1 MTLTDHDLRQSPTI
15 FPESTGGTERLRGI
29 YRRVWYGTRTAQ
41 GSRVVAL
48 LASVIETCRKR
59 KVLPW
64 PLLADTIAKRR
75 RGEAVPPLPAMV
87 AA

>member
-1 MTLTDHDLRQSPTI
+1 MPMTNN
-15 FPESTGGTERLRGI
+15 EAERLLRHWVI
-29 YRRVWYGTRTAQ
+29 YRRICYGTRTAQ

-64 PLLADTIAKRR
+64 PFLADTIAKRR
-75 RGEAVPPLPAMV
+75 RGEAVPPLPAM
-87 AA
+87 AAA